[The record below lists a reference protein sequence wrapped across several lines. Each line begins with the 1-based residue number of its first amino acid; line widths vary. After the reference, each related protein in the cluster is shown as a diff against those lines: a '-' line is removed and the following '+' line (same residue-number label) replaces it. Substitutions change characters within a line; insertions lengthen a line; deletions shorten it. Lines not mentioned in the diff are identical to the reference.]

1 MEIPFQMPEI
11 GIRLGDSRAESKA
24 LGAKG
29 LDHRSRAVTVCG
41 EKKRVGA
48 ATDQSISVVGE

>member
-1 MEIPFQMPEI
+1 MPEI

-29 LDHRSRAVTVCG
+29 LDHRPRAVTVCG